1 MKNRKNDSGYL
12 TIKRINPIGSTFG
25 IFELYEERIYL
36 NKKEKHN
43 YRIENFIV
51 NKLIKIEKL

>member
-51 NKLIKIEKL
+51 NSSK